1 LAWKA
6 GAAATDS
13 VDGFI
18 SGPSRISHVSTGD
31 VVDGAGVSSSGK
43 VWKCMVNDNMII
55 VERDVRAHAYRIIV
69 ALVGTTKRNVLKE
82 ERECEWNAAISSG
95 IDR

>member
-31 VVDGAGVSSSGK
+31 VVDGA